1 MKIETKR
8 ERRRV
13 MENDRKDRSTYSG
26 LSDLSEPPRGGRYK
40 IPSSVDDGPSG
51 LKIGI
56 PWNNLWANDPPE
68 PPLGWSVEEQEPT
81 GEQHEIAASK
91 PKEPTG
97 SPGQVITPG
106 GSSDGS
112 TPAEVRP
119 VVSSDEDR
127 HFTGAEILEMLK
139 KAREHG

>member
-1 MKIETKR
+1 MTNK
-8 ERRRV
+8 
-13 MENDRKDRSTYSG
+13 DRKASTYSA
-26 LSDLSEPPRGGRYK
+26 LSDLSDPPRGGRYK
-40 IPSSVDDGPSG
+40 IPSSVDDGP
-51 LKIGI
+51 KIGT
-56 PWNNLWANDPPE
+56 PWNKLWANDPPE

-91 PKEPTG
+91 PIEPTG

-119 VVSSDEDR
+119 VVSSTVKDDA
-127 HFTGAEILEMLK
+127 FDKIMAEII
-139 KAREHG
+139 KAR

>member
-1 MKIETKR
+1 MHSGNRGQAE
-8 ERRRV
+8 EP
-13 MENDRKDRSTYSG
+13 ENMTNKDRKASTYSA
-26 LSDLSEPPRGGRYK
+26 LSDLSDPPRGGRYK
-40 IPSSVDDGPSG
+40 IDKPRSVDDGPT
-51 LKIGI
+51 IGT
-56 PWNNLWANDPPE
+56 PWNSLWKNDPPE

-112 TPAEVRP
+112 TPAEVGP
-119 VVSSDEDR
+119 VVSSTVKDDA
-127 HFTGAEILEMLK
+127 FDKIMAEII
-139 KAREHG
+139 KAR